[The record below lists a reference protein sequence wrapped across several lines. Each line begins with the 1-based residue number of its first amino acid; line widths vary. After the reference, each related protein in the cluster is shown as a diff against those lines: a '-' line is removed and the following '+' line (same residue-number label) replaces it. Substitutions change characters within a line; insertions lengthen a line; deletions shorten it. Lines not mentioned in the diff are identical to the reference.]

1 MRLLVPTLVAAA
13 LAAMPAAAAADWTVS
28 GSTDRTG
35 SPALVDLGDGRV
47 LAAGGGPCCVG
58 GVTAD
63 AQVYDET
70 DGTWSD
76 VASSL
81 QPRNAG
87 SGVLLRDGRALV
99 FGGDTGICC
108 PSTLLS
114 SAETYDPRADT
125 WTPAG
130 TMSSPHLDG
139 LFGVLG
145 DGRVIVAGGFD
156 SPGAQTVAV
165 DVFDPRTDT
174 WSPGSP
180 LPESRLFAATATLP
194 DGDLLV
200 AGGVV
205 GGTQTASALRYDMAS
220 DTWQPTAAMNAPRA
234 GEAATVLASGRV
246 LYASPGPGD
255 PGSYRGEVFD
265 PATGTWTLTE
275 RWPAAPAVV
284 AALPGGAALGTRF
297 NSESAIY
304 YEPTN
309 RWYAAAP
316 GVGNSLFSLPSGR
329 VLSFLGGGT
338 SLYEWT
344 TDVATVPGDFGD
356 VTVGR
361 RSAVLHLPVR
371 NTGRD
376 PLLVS
381 AVSIAGAHGGDFAVV
396 HDACTRQPVPVGGS
410 CSLGV
415 RLTPSAAG
423 ARSATLDLSDNAPGD
438 QAVVLSGIGL
448 ADSQGTPRPPSPP
461 EPKPRRIRLT
471 VCTTRKPRGC
481 KTRIATLRATLPR
494 AAKATLRRGG
504 KARARGTIRRRDG
517 RTVLRFR
524 APRQPRAGYYTLVVK
539 RKGEPTRRIVVRL
552 LRVRVPNRS
561 S

>member
-1 MRLLVPTLVAAA
+1 MRLLVPALVAAA

-35 SPALVDLGDGRV
+35 SPTLVDLGEGRV

-58 GVTAD
+58 GVTGD
-63 AQVYDET
+63 AQVYDEAT
-70 DGTWSD
+70 GTWSD

-87 SGVLLRDGRALV
+87 SGVLLQDGRALV

-108 PSTLLS
+108 PSTPLS
-114 SAETYDPRADT
+114 SAEAYDPGADT
-125 WTPAG
+125 WTPVG
-130 TMSSPHLDG
+130 TMSSPHTSG

-156 SPGAQTVAV
+156 GPGVPTTAV
-165 DVFDPRTDT
+165 DVFDPSTDT
-174 WSPGSP
+174 WSAGPP
-180 LPESRLFAATATLP
+180 LPEPRLFAATAPLP

-200 AGGVV
+200 AGGTV
-205 GGTQTASALRYDMAS
+205 GGASTATALRYDMAS
-220 DTWQPTAAMNAPRA
+220 DAWQPTAAMNSPRA

-246 LYASPGPGD
+246 LYASPGPGH
-255 PGSYRGEVFD
+255 PGLYRGEVFD

-275 RWPAAPAVV
+275 RWPAPPTAV
-284 AALPGGAALGTRF
+284 AALPGDAAIANRGF
-297 NSESAIY
+297 PGDSVIY

-309 RWYAAAP
+309 RWYAAAT
-316 GVGNSLFSLPSGR
+316 GGGDNLFSLPSGR
-329 VLSFLGGGT
+329 IFSLLGGST
-338 SLYEWT
+338 MLYEWT
-344 TDVATVPGDFGD
+344 TDAVTVPGDFGD

-381 AVSIAGAHGGDFAVV
+381 AVSIAGAHAGDFAIV
-396 HDACTRQPVPVGGS
+396 HDACTRQPVPIGGS

-415 RLTPSAAG
+415 RMTPSAEG
-423 ARSATLDLSDNAPGD
+423 ARSATLSLSDNAPGD
-438 QAVVLSGIGL
+438 PTIALSGIGL
-448 ADSQGTPRPPSPP
+448 ADSQRVTRGPSPP

-471 VCTTRKPRGC
+471 ICTTREPRAC
-481 KTRIATLRATLPR
+481 KTRVATLRATLPV

-504 KARARGTIRRRDG
+504 RARARGTIRRRDG

-524 APRQPRAGYYTLVVK
+524 APRQPRAGYYTLVV
-539 RKGEPTRRIVVRL
+539 RREGQPTRRIVLRL
-552 LRVRVPNRS
+552 LRF
-561 S
+561 